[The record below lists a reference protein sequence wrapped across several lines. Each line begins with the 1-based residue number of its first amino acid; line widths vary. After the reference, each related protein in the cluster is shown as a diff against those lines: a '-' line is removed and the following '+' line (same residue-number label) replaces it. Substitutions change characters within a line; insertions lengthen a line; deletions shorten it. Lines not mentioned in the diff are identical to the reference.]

1 MTGQVKVLRSE
12 TMGKFA
18 AKPRA
23 WMCVLCISMLLTGCS
38 LIPDNLFK
46 TKQPQPVKQNI
57 DTWVDN
63 ISAWKSWD
71 VNDPNNEFTSWSR
84 GEDAIEVKFVASSE
98 LNSFSQ
104 RAHTLTVKVVQ
115 LTELSGLNTLLQTP
129 DGITQVL
136 SHPVEMIP
144 NAVIS
149 ETYVLA
155 PSQTVTY
162 HFAREENSKYI
173 AVVAGFAELAKK
185 SSVKIIPISI
195 QAIPQKPIEAEW
207 TILDQLTM
215 GYFVEKEL
223 QPDVIRPS
231 KIKLNIR
238 LGESGITRFSAT
250 AS

>member
-1 MTGQVKVLRSE
+1 MN
-12 TMGKFA
+12 KFA
-18 AKPRA
+18 PKTS
-23 WMCVLCISMLLTGCS
+23 WVCILCTSVLLTGCS
-38 LIPDNLFK
+38 LIADDLFASK
-46 TKQPQPVKQNI
+46 KPQPVKQNI

-63 ISAWKSWD
+63 TSAWKSWD
-71 VNDPNNEFTSWSR
+71 VNDPNNEFTTWSR
-84 GEDAIEVKFVASSE
+84 DEDAIQVKFVASSE
-98 LNSFSQ
+98 LNLFSQ
-104 RAHTLTVKVVQ
+104 RAHTLNVRVVQ
-115 LTELSGLNTLLQTP
+115 LTELSGLNTLLQTS
-129 DGITQVL
+129 DGIAQVL
-136 SHPVEMIP
+136 SQPIEMIP

-162 HFAREENSKYI
+162 QFAREENSKYI